1 LRDSFI
7 KSTGLYGLNKKI
19 KTLQNMST
27 QSHFFIESGGLPE
40 QQTSQSFGPRESNF
54 RLTSSFTLPLNVTK
68 KAFSI
73 CKGVVLVQPQKP
85 DLETSPTT
93 KVNLILR
100 PYKQPFPGLNVKY
113 FVYRGLQLEDF
124 FIKEN
129 NELKILADNPTVNSD
144 FINKI
149 NEDFK
154 AFHEGRKDV
163 QGNLITPPPFRAK
176 YIGYDT
182 SPEIPDT
189 TLLSSFFFKESEF
202 VAATEG
208 GEGVF
213 DEKDNFELPMID
225 IGKSL
230 GNFTGDCGID
240 VVLNYGDYQ
249 HNFDNSEFAFD
260 LKYARA
266 KEAEISLSG
275 NDVEKKLQREQST
288 QFIDIAAF
296 YGLFVP
302 EGIVTTVTSGT
313 KTKRKGSEIYNEVVS
328 KFATKNNWYVY
339 IQSDRTR
346 SYDFYGNYKINTTGT
361 ENLKTGLLANT
372 ETGIVPMTAATY
384 GTLGWPVLINTQ
396 SQANTV
402 TTNNLYLQLTT
413 DNNNNTALYG
423 QIAEIANAQK
433 DNFIN
438 ADRLRLPP
446 DAEGN
451 YSNLTSA
458 IQLTT
463 PAAAGKNIAT
473 LNILLYEGKVNT
485 YTFEVT
491 TDEGVVITY
500 GKANFFDDVFS
511 LIHAKPLLKLGDDTS
526 FSKMTSEKLNLINE
540 FYDKKQQGIS
550 IVQTLTVNDVIETGI
565 EEPATVAR
573 VAYITEAGD
582 VMNNAVSATGSTTPD
597 TKTSAS
603 ASGAVTKSKMYE
615 LPDPYYY
622 NLKLFID
629 GGQTITGLELKT
641 LDGSA
646 PNKIILGLTQDEN
659 LKIQALIT
667 PGLKNPRLFLIDLFE
682 DGNELI
688 SPENIKYQKYK
699 VGFVA
704 ENDEGI
710 NKLFKPEGDDTV
722 FVYSLD
728 RRYHFSKGYSEYME
742 ETENL
747 INQLIDLSL

>member
-1 LRDSFI
+1 
-7 KSTGLYGLNKKI
+7 
-19 KTLQNMST
+19 MSV
-27 QSHFFIESGGLPE
+27 QSHFFKESGDFT
-40 QQTSQSFGPRESNF
+40 QNTAQSFGPVTSSEFN
-54 RLTSSFTLPLNVTK
+54 LTSRFTVASPQ
-68 KAFSI
+68 KAYSI
-73 CKGVVLVQPQKP
+73 CKGVVLIQPQTDNP
-85 DLETSPTT
+85 N

-100 PYKQPFPGLNVKY
+100 PYKQPFPGLNIKY
-113 FVYRGLQLEDF
+113 FVYRGLQKSDF
-124 FIKEN
+124 FTSGLDLIIET
-129 NELKILADNPTVNSD
+129 DSSSSD

-149 NEDFK
+149 NEDFN
-154 AFHEGRKDV
+154 AFHSGRKAADGV
-163 QGNLITPPPFRAK
+163 TEIPAPPFIAK
-176 YIGYDT
+176 YIGYDPT
-182 SPEIPDT
+182 ITDLTIP
-189 TLLSSFFFKESEF
+189 LAAFFFKESEF
-202 VAATEG
+202 VAA
-208 GEGVF
+208 
-213 DEKDNFELPMID
+213 DNTFEENDDFELPLID

-230 GNFTGDCGID
+230 GSFASGDCGID

-249 HNFDNSEFAFD
+249 HNFDNSEFAFN
-260 LKYARA
+260 LAYARSA
-266 KEAEISLSG
+266 EAVITLNG
-275 NDVEKKLQREQST
+275 NDLEKKLQREQST

-313 KTKRKGSEIYNEVVS
+313 KTKRKGNDIYNEVID

-346 SYDFYGNYKINTTGT
+346 SYDFYGNYKINETGT

-384 GTLGWPVLINTQ
+384 GASGWPVLINTQ

-438 ADRLRLPP
+438 ADGLRLPP

-463 PAAAGKNIAT
+463 PAAGGKNIAT
-473 LNILLYEGKVNT
+473 LNILLYEGKVNIHT
-485 YTFEVT
+485 IGT
-491 TDEGVVITY
+491 TLDENNELVILY

-511 LIHAKPLLKLGDDTS
+511 LIDAQPLLKLSGDNS
-526 FSKMTSEKLNLINE
+526 FSKITSEKLNLINE

-565 EEPATVAR
+565 EEPSTVAR
-573 VAYITEAGD
+573 VTYITEAGD

-603 ASGAVTKSKMYE
+603 ASGAVTKSKTYQ

-622 NLKLFID
+622 NLKLFTD
-629 GGQTITGLELKT
+629 STETITGLELKT
-641 LDGSA
+641 LDGST
-646 PNKIILGLTQDEN
+646 PNKIILGLTSDEN
-659 LKIQALIT
+659 LKIQALIAL
-667 PGLKNPRLFLIDLFE
+667 GLKNPRLFLIDLFE

-704 ENDEGI
+704 ENAAGKNE
-710 NKLFKPEGDDTV
+710 LFQPEGDDTV

-728 RRYHFSKGYSEYME
+728 RRYHFSKGYSEYMPKNE
-742 ETENL
+742 ELATL
-747 INQLIDLSL
+747 TIDYNTIVY

>member
-1 LRDSFI
+1 
-7 KSTGLYGLNKKI
+7 
-19 KTLQNMST
+19 MSV
-27 QSHFFIESGGLPE
+27 QSHFFKESGDFT
-40 QQTSQSFGPRESNF
+40 QNTAQSFGPVTSSEFN
-54 RLTSSFTLPLNVTK
+54 LTSRFTVASPQ
-68 KAFSI
+68 KAYSI
-73 CKGVVLVQPQKP
+73 CKGVVLIQPQTDNP
-85 DLETSPTT
+85 N

-100 PYKQPFPGLNVKY
+100 PYKQSFPGLNIKY
-113 FVYRGLQLEDF
+113 FVYRGLQKSDF
-124 FIKEN
+124 FTSGLDLIIET
-129 NELKILADNPTVNSD
+129 DSSSSD

-149 NEDFK
+149 NEDFN
-154 AFHEGRKDV
+154 AFHSGRKAADGV
-163 QGNLITPPPFRAK
+163 TEIPVPPFIAK
-176 YIGYDT
+176 YIGYDPT
-182 SPEIPDT
+182 ITDLTIP
-189 TLLSSFFFKESEF
+189 LAAFFFKESEF
-202 VAATEG
+202 IAA
-208 GEGVF
+208 
-213 DEKDNFELPMID
+213 DNTFEENDDYELPLID

-230 GNFTGDCGID
+230 GSFASGDCGID

-249 HNFDNSEFAFD
+249 HNFDNSEFAFN
-260 LKYARA
+260 LAYARSA
-266 KEAEISLSG
+266 EAVITLNG
-275 NDVEKKLQREQST
+275 NDLEKKLQREQST

-302 EGIVTTVTSGT
+302 EGIVTTVASGT
-313 KTKRKGSEIYNEVVS
+313 KTKRKGSEIYNEVIS

-346 SYDFYGNYKINTTGT
+346 SYDFYGNYKINTTGA
-361 ENLKTGLLANT
+361 ENLKTGLLTDPVNN
-372 ETGIVPMTAATY
+372 IVAMTAAAY

-396 SQANTV
+396 EQANTV
-402 TTNNLYLQLTT
+402 TANNLYLQLTT

-438 ADRLRLPP
+438 ADGLRLPP

-473 LNILLYEGKVNT
+473 LNILLYEGKVNMHT
-485 YTFEVT
+485 IGT
-491 TDEGVVITY
+491 TLDENNELVILY

-511 LIHAKPLLKLGDDTS
+511 LIDAKPLLKLSGDTS
-526 FSKMTSEKLNLINE
+526 FSKMTSEKLNLINA

-573 VAYITEAGD
+573 VTYITEAGD

-603 ASGAVTKSKMYE
+603 ASGAVTKSKTYE
-615 LPDPYYY
+615 LPEPYYY
-622 NLKLFID
+622 SLTMFID
-629 GGQTITGLELKT
+629 SSQTITGLELKT
-641 LDGSA
+641 LDGST
-646 PNKIILGLTQDEN
+646 PNKIILGLTKDEN

-699 VGFVA
+699 VGIVA
-704 ENDEGI
+704 ENDEGE
-710 NKLFKPEGDDTV
+710 NKLFKPEGDNTV

-728 RRYHFSKGYSEYME
+728 RRYHFSKGYSEYMP
-742 ETENL
+742 NAD
-747 INQLIDLSL
+747 INIPFFNINTVL

>member
-1 LRDSFI
+1 
-7 KSTGLYGLNKKI
+7 LNI
-19 KTLQNMST
+19 
-27 QSHFFIESGGLPE
+27 
-40 QQTSQSFGPRESNF
+40 
-54 RLTSSFTLPLNVTK
+54 
-68 KAFSI
+68 
-73 CKGVVLVQPQKP
+73 
-85 DLETSPTT
+85 
-93 KVNLILR
+93 
-100 PYKQPFPGLNVKY
+100 KY
-113 FVYRGLQLEDF
+113 FVYRGLQKSDF
-124 FIKEN
+124 FTSGLDLIIET
-129 NELKILADNPTVNSD
+129 DSSSSD

-149 NEDFK
+149 NEDFN
-154 AFHEGRKDV
+154 AFHSGRKAADGV
-163 QGNLITPPPFRAK
+163 TEIPVPPFIAK
-176 YIGYDT
+176 YIGYDPT
-182 SPEIPDT
+182 ITDLTIP
-189 TLLSSFFFKESEF
+189 LAAFFFKESEF
-202 VAATEG
+202 IAA
-208 GEGVF
+208 
-213 DEKDNFELPMID
+213 DNTFEENDDYELPLID

-230 GNFTGDCGID
+230 GSFASGDCGID

-249 HNFDNSEFAFD
+249 HNFDNSEFAFN
-260 LKYARA
+260 LAYARSA
-266 KEAEISLSG
+266 EAVITLNG
-275 NDVEKKLQREQST
+275 NDLEKKLQREQST

-302 EGIVTTVTSGT
+302 EGIVTTVASGT
-313 KTKRKGSEIYNEVVS
+313 KTKRKGSEIYNEVIS

-346 SYDFYGNYKINTTGT
+346 SYDFYGNYKINTTGA
-361 ENLKTGLLANT
+361 ENLKTGLLTDPVNN
-372 ETGIVPMTAATY
+372 IVAMTAAAY

-396 SQANTV
+396 EQANTV
-402 TTNNLYLQLTT
+402 TANNLYLQLTT

-438 ADRLRLPP
+438 ADGLRLPP

-473 LNILLYEGKVNT
+473 LNILLYEGKVNMHT
-485 YTFEVT
+485 IGT
-491 TDEGVVITY
+491 TLDENNELVILY

-511 LIHAKPLLKLGDDTS
+511 LIDAKPLLKLSGDTS
-526 FSKMTSEKLNLINE
+526 FSKMTSEKLNLINA

-573 VAYITEAGD
+573 VTYITEAGD

-603 ASGAVTKSKMYE
+603 ASGAVTKSKTYE
-615 LPDPYYY
+615 LPEPYYY
-622 NLKLFID
+622 SLTMFID
-629 GGQTITGLELKT
+629 SSQTITGLELKT
-641 LDGSA
+641 LDGST
-646 PNKIILGLTQDEN
+646 PNKIILGLTKDEN

-699 VGFVA
+699 VGIVA
-704 ENDEGI
+704 ENDEGE
-710 NKLFKPEGDDTV
+710 NKLFKPEGDNTV

-728 RRYHFSKGYSEYME
+728 RRYHFSKGYSEYMP
-742 ETENL
+742 NAD
-747 INQLIDLSL
+747 INIPFFNINTVL